1 MAEIEQFVEFSIMG
15 KEFLAAL
22 DYAQCA
28 DKVPQAIIH
37 SLKQNLNKKL
47 YLDIPDYETVKL
59 WQFDNDYDSMRL
71 AISFSREVESKLYT
85 YLNYCYKQ
93 RKKQQYEGIREH
105 YHKHLRRYRYGKN
118 SLV

>member
-1 MAEIEQFVEFSIMG
+1 MAEIERFVEFSITG

-22 DYAQCA
+22 NYAQCT

-59 WQFDNDYDSMRL
+59 WQFDNYYDFMSL
-71 AISFSREVESKLYT
+71 AITFSSEEESKLYT

-93 RKKQQYEGIREH
+93 RKKQQYKGIREH
-105 YHKHLRRYRYGKN
+105 YHKHLRRNKYGKN
-118 SLV
+118 PLV